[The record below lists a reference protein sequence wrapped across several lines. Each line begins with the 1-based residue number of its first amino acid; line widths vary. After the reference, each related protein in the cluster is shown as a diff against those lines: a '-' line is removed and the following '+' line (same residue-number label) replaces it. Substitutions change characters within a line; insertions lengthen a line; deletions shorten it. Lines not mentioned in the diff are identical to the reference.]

1 MVLISKNQSA
11 FIKVRLL
18 VDGVIIVN
26 EVVDLA
32 KKIKREYLILKMD
45 FEKSL

>member
-11 FIKVRLL
+11 FIKGRLL

>member
-1 MVLISKNQSA
+1 
-11 FIKVRLL
+11 VRLL